1 MGDYIPS
8 CFRYSNHVDLI
19 NLVLEVFMAVRALPQ
34 KNVITVRHAVEQ
46 KSAKLVTGHRPRR
59 CMVVSTGVLLSG
71 FGIPLLMAIGVLPM
85 SLLLGLFGLFLM
97 GLGGVMLLIFC
108 GEI

>member
-1 MGDYIPS
+1 
-8 CFRYSNHVDLI
+8 
-19 NLVLEVFMAVRALPQ
+19 MAVRALPQ
-34 KNVITVRHAVEQ
+34 KNVITVRQAVEQ
-46 KSAKLVTGHRPRR
+46 QSAQLVTGHRPRR

-71 FGIPLLMAIGVLPM
+71 LGIPLLMAIGVLPM

-97 GLGGVMLLIFC
+97 GLGGVMLLIFY